1 MAQADKFIVVPF
13 TEKKRHLAMAEM
25 RQSSSAEAAK
35 RLALSMSSRFPGV
48 SAYAIKVDTD
58 SGDLIESTLLTQIGR
73 TMDIMAEV

>member
-13 TEKKRHLAMAEM
+13 TEKRKHLVVAEM
-25 RQSSSAEAAK
+25 RQSSTAEAAK
-35 RLALSMSSRFPGV
+35 RLAASMSSRFLGV

-73 TMDIMAEV
+73 TMDIMAEA